1 MLQDLSY
8 DRSDSFMDDCNPTS
22 RCCKICLMTV
32 QIPLWTIVTNSG
44 ALPKTGYDSSDS
56 SMDDCNVVNLNNHR
70 RNFKVQ
76 IPLWTI
82 VTLKP
87 AAQKPATPGFRFLYG
102 RL

>member
-1 MLQDLSY
+1 
-8 DRSDSFMDDCNPTS
+8 MDDCNEN
-22 RCCKICLMTV
+22 V
-32 QIPLWTIVTNSG
+32 QAEIKYRI
-44 ALPKTGYDSSDS
+44 ASSDS
-56 SMDDCNVVNLNNHR
+56 SMDDCNPETTYEVEEIYT
-70 RNFKVQ
+70 VQ